1 MNKLYYLAVNGNRT
15 GPFTINELKDKKIER
30 STLVWSEGMENWT
43 KAELLPE
50 LKGFLR
56 TEPPPIPDFGPF
68 SGSGEK
74 TQPNPTQQDEIKLHF
89 GYQLASRS
97 ERFFASLVQ
106 TIVVLIPYFY
116 FNGFEDFFKEEK
128 ITFKEILGD
137 AYYGALS
144 GAILGA
150 IFYPFWQ
157 GNLGHR
163 IFGLKVISAKS
174 GKDVNT
180 PWQGAWRESAKGFLS
195 AFVLP
200 AIWLLWDSKNQN
212 LYDKVVET
220 YVVRKK

>member
-1 MNKLYYLAVNGNRT
+1 MNKLYYIAVNGQRT

-50 LKGFLR
+50 FNGFLR
-56 TEPPPIPDFGPF
+56 TEPPPIPDFGQF

-74 TQPNPTQQDEIKLHF
+74 TQPNPSQQDDLKLNF
-89 GYQLASRS
+89 GYQLASRR

-116 FNGFEDFFKEEK
+116 FNGFEDFFKEDISFED
-128 ITFKEILGD
+128 IVRD
-137 AYYGALS
+137 AFFGALS
-144 GAILGA
+144 GAVLGA

-163 IFGLKVISAKS
+163 LFGLKVISAKS
-174 GKDVNT
+174 GKDVKT
-180 PWQGAWRESAKGFLS
+180 PWQGAWREAAKGFLS

-212 LYDKVVET
+212 LYDKIVET
-220 YVVRKK
+220 YVVRIK